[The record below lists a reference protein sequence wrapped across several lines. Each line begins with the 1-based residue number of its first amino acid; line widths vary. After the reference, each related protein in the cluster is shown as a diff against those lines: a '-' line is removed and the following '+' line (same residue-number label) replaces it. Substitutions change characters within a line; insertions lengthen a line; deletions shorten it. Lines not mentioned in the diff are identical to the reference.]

1 MKVQFSPMGIVVK
14 HVQAVKKTGRLMY
27 LRAYPERLLP
37 FIPVGPNGK
46 PPAVLK
52 ISLGTKDPDSAQ
64 FGTAFAK
71 ATARYDAI
79 VAKARKAATGAYDPL
94 DAPRVAYLGKLF
106 EIEWLEREGLE
117 RWERGPEWAQRV
129 RDGWEV
135 NLPDFVEWRGDGD
148 SEAIEA
154 YWSKHART
162 LLSEQALVVDPKDTE
177 GFDRLCRELNDAAI
191 RVGPLALAQLSGQ
204 TVELPALPVTR
215 DLPARTVRPSR
226 VPMLETFDEYAEESQ
241 ISPTTAKDWRPCVAH
256 LVAFLGH
263 DDAAKL
269 TRQDL
274 LDWRNALLKE
284 TTKRGALRHPKTV
297 RGKYIGSVK
306 AMLSWAVDNNKLK
319 DNVAAGLPVSIP
331 PTEQLRERSFTSEEA
346 LAILE
351 ASLIPPA
358 NKLTKGHALA
368 RRWIPW
374 LCAYSGARVNELS
387 QLRAEDVRKV
397 DGHWMMNITPEAGK
411 VKTGKARLVPIH
423 PHLIDQ
429 GFLAVV
435 EAQGAGPI
443 FYDPSRQRADGP
455 ANRHVAKVGERLGAW
470 VRKDVGI
477 DDPGIAPN
485 HAWRH
490 LFKSVTYSAGI
501 EERMADAIQ
510 GHAAT
515 TEGRKYGAPSAAA
528 RAEAI
533 EKIPRYVVL
542 GV

>member
-1 MKVQFSPMGIVVK
+1 MEVQRAPMGIIVK
-14 HVQAVKKTGRLMY
+14 HIQVHKKTGRLIY
-27 LRAYPERLLP
+27 LRAYPASLLSFVP
-37 FIPVGPNGK
+37 AGPTGK
-46 PPAVLK
+46 PSAVLK
-52 ISLGTKDPDSAQ
+52 LSMGTKDPESAQ
-64 FGTAFAK
+64 FRTAFAQ
-71 ATARYDAI
+71 AAAQYDTI
-79 VAKARKAATGAYDPL
+79 VAKDRKAAVGTYDVL
-94 DAPRVAYLGKLF
+94 DAPRVAYLGKVF

-129 RDGWEV
+129 RNGWEEC
-135 NLPDFVEWRGDGD
+135 LPDFIEWRGDGD

-154 YWSKHART
+154 YWSRHART
-162 LLSEQALVVDPKDTE
+162 LLSEHDLVVDPKDAE
-177 GFDRLCRELNDAAI
+177 GFERLCRELNDAAI

-204 TVELPALPVTR
+204 TVELPARPVAPKV
-215 DLPARTVRPSR
+215 PAEAIRFSR

-256 LVAFLGH
+256 LVVFLGH

-269 TRQDL
+269 TRQNL
-274 LDWRNALLKE
+274 LDWRNTLLKE
-284 TTKRGALRHPKTV
+284 TTKRGGLRHPKTV

-319 DNVAAGLPVSIP
+319 ENVAAGLPVSIP
-331 PTEQLRERSFTSEEA
+331 VAEQLRERSFTSEEA
-346 LAILE
+346 LAILK

-374 LCAYSGARVNELS
+374 LRAYSGARVNELS

-443 FYDPSRQRADGP
+443 FYDPSRQRAEGP

-501 EERMADAIQ
+501 EERLADAIQ

-533 EKIPRYVVL
+533 EKIPRYVVP

>member
-1 MKVQFSPMGIVVK
+1 MGIVVK
-14 HVQAVKKTGRLMY
+14 HVQAHKKTGRLIY
-27 LRAYPERLLP
+27 LRAFPASLIP
-37 FIPVGPNGK
+37 FVPAGPNGK

-52 ISLGTKDPDSAQ
+52 VSMGTRDPDSPQ
-64 FGTAFAK
+64 FRAAFAK
-71 ATARYDAI
+71 AAERYDTI
-79 VAKARKAATGAYDPL
+79 VTKARKAATGAYDSL
-94 DAPRVAYLGKLF
+94 DAPRVAYLGKVF
-106 EIEWLEREGLE
+106 EIEWMEREGLE
-117 RWERGPEWAQRV
+117 RWEKGPEWAQRV
-129 RDGWEV
+129 RDGWEEC
-135 NLPDFVEWRGDGD
+135 LPDFIEWRGAGD
-148 SEAIEA
+148 SEAIRQF
-154 YWSKHART
+154 WSKHART
-162 LLSEQALVVDPKDTE
+162 LLSEQDVLVDPNDSD
-177 GFDRLCRELNDAAI
+177 GLDRLCRELNDAAI
-191 RVGPLALAQLSGQ
+191 RVGPQSLAQLSGQ
-204 TVELPALPVTR
+204 TVQ
-215 DLPARTVRPSR
+215 LPARPPAPEASAGTARPSR

-331 PTEQLRERSFTSEEA
+331 ATEQLRERSFTSEEA

-374 LCAYSGARVNELS
+374 LCAYSGARVNEFS

-397 DGHWMMNITPEAGK
+397 DGHWMMDITPSAGT
-411 VKTGKARLVPIH
+411 VKSRKARLVPIH

-435 EAQGAGPI
+435 EAQGTGPI
-443 FYDPSRQRADGP
+443 FYDPSRRRVEGP
-455 ANRHVAKVGERLGAW
+455 ASRHVAKVGERLGEW
-470 VRKDVGI
+470 VRKVVGI
-477 DDPGIAPN
+477 DDDGIAPN

-490 LFKSVTYSAGI
+490 LFKSMTYDAGI

-510 GHAAT
+510 GHAPST
-515 TEGRKYGAPSAAA
+515 QGRKYGSPSPQA

-533 EKIPRYVVL
+533 VKIPRYVVP

>member
-1 MKVQFSPMGIVVK
+1 MGIVVK
-14 HVQAVKKTGRLMY
+14 HVQADKKTGRLIY
-27 LRAYPERLLP
+27 LRAFPARLIP
-37 FIPVGPNGK
+37 FVPAGPNGK

-52 ISLGTKDPDSAQ
+52 VSMGTKDPDSPRFRA
-64 FGTAFAK
+64 AFAQ
-71 ATARYDAI
+71 ASARYDTI
-79 VAKARKAATGAYDPL
+79 VAKARKAATGAYDSL
-94 DAPRVAYLGKLF
+94 DAPRVAYLGKVF

-117 RWERGPEWAQRV
+117 RWEKGPDWAQRV
-129 RDGWEV
+129 RDGWEEC
-135 NLPDFVEWRGDGD
+135 LPGFIEWKGDGD
-148 SEAIEA
+148 SEAIRQF
-154 YWSKHART
+154 WSKHART
-162 LLSEQALVVDPKDTE
+162 LLSEQDLVVDPNDPD

-191 RVGPLALAQLSGQ
+191 RVGPQSLAQFSGQ
-204 TVELPALPVTR
+204 TVELPARPSAPEASAGT
-215 DLPARTVRPSR
+215 DRPSR
-226 VPMLETFDEYAEESQ
+226 VPMLETFDDYAEESQ

-256 LVAFLGH
+256 LVSFLGH

-319 DNVAAGLPVSIP
+319 DNVAAGLPVSVP
-331 PTEQLRERSFTSEEA
+331 ATEQLRERSFTSEEA

-397 DGHWMMNITPEAGK
+397 DGYWMMNITPEAGK
-411 VKTGKARLVPIH
+411 VKTRKARLVPIH
-423 PHLIDQ
+423 SHLIDQ
-429 GFLAVV
+429 GFLAIV

-443 FYDPSRQRADGP
+443 FYDPSRQRVEGP
-455 ANRHVAKVGERLGAW
+455 ANRHVAKVGERLAAW

-477 DDPGIAPN
+477 DDDGIAPN

-515 TEGRKYGAPSAAA
+515 TEGRKYGAPTAAA

-533 EKIPRYVVL
+533 EKIPRYVVPGL
-542 GV
+542 